1 MSTKKE
7 TVERLSPLYL
17 RGKSQEMI
25 DRFRAKSLEH
35 QYISLKNWESRMR
48 KKNVKENSMEAI
60 SLSIE
65 NLRKAFKAA
74 SNLSS
79 EDISELHASI
89 DSLHSDLNDAQEKI
103 RIAMITDLERQQ
115 EEIRKKLEE
124 LQK

>member
-65 NLRKAFKAA
+65 NLRKAFKSA